1 MQFILM
7 TLVLFATLLTGR
19 GEERS
24 FDWSQLAEGN
34 VPTNYVSM
42 LAGKGEPGQWRVLMD
57 DVPSLLGTVTA
68 NAKSPRKAVIA
79 QISRQL
85 ADERYPILLPTT
97 EEYGDFTLTVRFK
110 TVSGVMEQ
118 MAGMAFRIQDER
130 NYYYIRAST
139 KGSTFRFAKVVD
151 GVRSDPI
158 GPEVEIAPQVWH
170 EMKIQCDGNHIRS
183 WLDGKDLLPTLT
195 DTSFRQGKIGFW
207 TKSDSVSYFTDL
219 HIQYTPREALGRILI
234 KEMRERHPRLLGM
247 RLYALGEDN
256 IAVVKASSVES
267 EVGMKGTQ
275 AERDAL
281 ISDHMFF
288 GKGKTN
294 IIVTMPLH
302 DRNGEVAA
310 AVRLE
315 MVPFP
320 GQTKETSISRAIPI
334 VKEMSARIQNAKDL
348 F

>member
-1 MQFILM
+1 MQLIL
-7 TLVLFATLLTGR
+7 TISVLLAALLNAR

-24 FDWSQLAEGN
+24 FDWSHLTEGN
-34 VPTNYVSM
+34 VPTNFVS
-42 LAGKGEPGQWRVLMD
+42 LLGGQGELGQWRIITD
-57 DVPSLLGTVTA
+57 EVPSLVGTVTA
-68 NAKSPRKAVIA
+68 NAVTPRKNVIG

-85 ADERYPILLPTT
+85 VDERYPILLPSD
-97 EEYGDFTLTVRFK
+97 EEFGDFTLTVRFK
-110 TVSGVMEQ
+110 TVAGVMEQ
-118 MAGMAFRIQDER
+118 MAGMAFRVQDER
-130 NYYYIRAST
+130 NYYYIRASA
-139 KGSTFRFAKVVD
+139 KGSTFRFAKVVN
-151 GVRSDPI
+151 GLRSDPI
-158 GPEVEIAPQVWH
+158 GPDIEIKSGVWH
-170 EMKIQCDGNHIRS
+170 EMKIQCDGNHIRA
-183 WLDGKDLLPTLT
+183 WLDDKDVLPTLT

-219 HIQYTPREALGRILI
+219 HIQYTERQVLGRVLI
-234 KEMRERHPRLLGM
+234 KEMREHHPRLVNI
-247 RLYALGEDN
+247 RLYGMGQNNEP
-256 IAVVKASSVES
+256 VVKASSLES

-281 ISDHMFF
+281 ISDHMFY

-294 IIVTMPLH
+294 IIITMPLH

-315 MVPFP
+315 MTPFA
-320 GQTKETSISRAIPI
+320 GQTKEISIARAIPI